1 MKVRATFMMMAATL
15 APLPL
20 VAQDSAPTAPAAVCT
35 PAAEAPAVSALAHLP
50 ITSDLYVV
58 IRGEE
63 LINSFVG
70 GRDAERVE
78 GAAVVISPGM
88 AEVLQAALPTI
99 RLGAMSNMAGRKAF
113 VSVFVNG
120 PDVAKDSPV
129 AKVWQTVSD
138 EAEKEGVKCLTDFW
152 RSTHLKPIYAAFSVT
167 PGNEEWLRDEVFTSF
182 VKMIQDFP
190 KSDDE
195 VHFEKLE
202 YKGFRGTRLTVL
214 PPEEGADPEDKDTQ
228 LQAAFAGRNFC
239 LLTRLVGNTM
249 MVAVCEDPEEL
260 VLPSSPAESLAA
272 LPELRGPA
280 ANSPLFVQ
288 ANLSVAAT
296 KAITEAVTQFYG
308 GQADAWKRAFELY
321 AKESPEQAETMAA
334 GARGVL
340 SLFSDF
346 ARMMKAANEKT
357 AASALLRVWGGEGKY
372 HGLISGD
379 ACGSSFAPF
388 VPSLEKKAQAP
399 ETLLTL
405 ESAPFTFH
413 TELPDPGQTAE
424 AALAVTKAKA
434 LLGDGNK
441 PPMDLT
447 NTLLP
452 DGVTLLR
459 AAQKALTCLG
469 GGAVVVD
476 VPRPEAPAG
485 LITPRVGMLLGVTD
499 AAGLAEGLKD
509 LREMGGKLLAPL
521 GVDPAQLRGLPI
533 TLTEQ
538 PVDAAHHGLT
548 PDSQKTLVMASDP
561 EMGKELLATTEG
573 SATAVPG
580 FARLTFRSA
589 PLFSGNPQLSIM
601 PEEMLEFCAKVESAE
616 ATVSVSEQLMS
627 LHVNVSLRSD
637 EEAEK
642 LCPDMDDD
650 WDDDKDGKGDLID
663 EDQADNG
670 EEIDEE
676 DGKGDLI
683 DEVQADND

>member
-1 MKVRATFMMMAATL
+1 MMMAATL

-20 VAQDSAPTAPAAVCT
+20 MAQDPAPTAPAAVCA

-99 RLGAMSNMAGRKAF
+99 RLWAMSDMARRKAF

-138 EAEKEGVKCLTDFW
+138 EAEKEWFKCLTDFW

-167 PGNEEWLRDEVFTSF
+167 PGNEEWLRNEVFTPF

-214 PPEEGADPEDKDTQ
+214 PPEEGADPEDEDTQ
-228 LQAAFAGRNFC
+228 LQAALAGRNFC

-321 AKESPEQAETMAA
+321 AKESPEQAEAMAA
-334 GARGVL
+334 GARGVV

-357 AASALLRVWGGEGKY
+357 AASTLLRVWGGEGKY

-379 ACGSSFAPF
+379 ACGCSFAPF
-388 VPSLEKKAQAP
+388 VPSLEKKAQSP

-424 AALAVTKAKA
+424 AALAVSKARTV
-434 LLGDGNK
+434 LGNNK
-441 PPMDLT
+441 RPPMDFSDP
-447 NTLLP
+447 LLP

-459 AAQKALTCLG
+459 AAQKALACLG

-476 VPRPEAPAG
+476 VPRTEAPAG
-485 LITPRVGMLLGVTD
+485 LLTPRVGMLLGVTD
-499 AAGLAEGLKD
+499 EARLAEGLKD
-509 LREMGGKLLAPL
+509 LREVGGKLLAPL
-521 GVDPAQLRGLPI
+521 GVDPAQIHGLPI
-533 TLTEQ
+533 TQTEQ
-538 PVDAAHHGLT
+538 AVDAAHHGLT
-548 PDSQKTLVMASDP
+548 PDAQKTLVMASDP
-561 EMGKELLATTEG
+561 ELSKELLATTEG
-573 SATAVPG
+573 SATTVPG
-580 FARLTFRSA
+580 FARFTFKSA
-589 PLFSGNPQLSIM
+589 PLFFGNHQLSFI
-601 PEEMLEFCAKVESAE
+601 PEEMPEFCAKVESAE

-627 LHVNVSLRSD
+627 LHVNVSLRSYK
-637 EEAEK
+637 EAEK
-642 LCPDMDDD
+642 LCPDMDDEED
-650 WDDDKDGKGDLID
+650 DEEDDDWGDEEDGKGDVID
-663 EDQADNG
+663 EDQADN
-670 EEIDEE
+670 D
-676 DGKGDLI
+676 
-683 DEVQADND
+683 

>member
-1 MKVRATFMMMAATL
+1 MMMAATL

-20 VAQDSAPTAPAAVCT
+20 MAQDPAPTAPAAVCA

-50 ITSDLYVV
+50 ITSDLYAV

-63 LINSFVG
+63 QFNSFVR
-70 GRDAERVE
+70 RDFGRVE

-88 AEVLQAALPTI
+88 AEVLQSALPLI
-99 RLGAMSNMAGRKAF
+99 RLSAMSAIAERENFFSDIAANF
-113 VSVFVNG
+113 
-120 PDVAKDSPV
+120 PV
-129 AKVWQTVSD
+129 AKVWDNVSD
-138 EAEKEGVKCLTDFW
+138 EADKEELKYLTDFW

-167 PGNEEWLRDEVFTSF
+167 PGNEEWLRDELFTPF
-182 VKMIQDFP
+182 VKMIQDGP
-190 KSDDE
+190 ESNDE

-214 PPEEGADPEDKDTQ
+214 PPKEGDDPEDEETQ
-228 LQAAFAGRNFC
+228 LRAALAGRNFC

-249 MVAVCEDPEEL
+249 MVAVCEDPKEL

-272 LPELRGPA
+272 LPELREPA
-280 ANSPLFVQ
+280 ANSPFFVQ

-296 KAITEAVTQFYG
+296 KAITEAVTQFCG

-321 AKESPEQAETMAA
+321 AKESPEQAEAMAA
-334 GARGVL
+334 GARGVV

-388 VPSLEKKAQAP
+388 VPSMEKKAQAP

-413 TELPDPGQTAE
+413 TALPDSEQTAE

-434 LLGDGNK
+434 LLCDRNK
-441 PPMDLT
+441 PPMDLS
-447 NTLLP
+447 NPLLP

-459 AAQKALTCLG
+459 AAQKALACLG

-485 LITPRVGMLLGVTD
+485 LLTPRMGMLLGVTD
-499 AAGLAEGLKD
+499 AARLAEGLKD
-509 LREMGGKLLAPL
+509 LREVGGKLLAPL

-538 PVDAAHHGLT
+538 AVDAAHHGLT
-548 PDSQKTLVMASDP
+548 PDAQKTLVMASDP

-573 SATAVPG
+573 STTPVPG
-580 FARLTFRSA
+580 FARFTFKSA
-589 PLFSGNPQLSIM
+589 PLFSGKPQLSFI

-627 LHVNVSLRSD
+627 LHVNVSLRSYK
-637 EEAEK
+637 EAEK
-642 LCPDMDDD
+642 LCPDMDDEED
-650 WDDDKDGKGDLID
+650 NEEDDDWG
-663 EDQADNG
+663 
-670 EEIDEE
+670 DEE
-676 DGKGDLI
+676 DGKGDVI
-683 DEVQADND
+683 DEDQADTD